1 MKRKIKNF
9 TQTYSINNFK
19 NRLMHKD
26 GKTHVSEIKQ
36 TVNIADL
43 MLSIMIDSKLS
54 STEKSILGLMLED
67 LFWDNEEIIMY
78 DQKFI
83 KNDFV
88 MDITVNDDYVTEC
101 SDNINTLN
109 LSLTLN
115 VSSKT
120 IFNNI
125 NKLKEKN
132 IIDFKRESFSEFGK
146 FYLNLG
152 YLVSKYYR

>member
-67 LFWDNEEIIMY
+67 LFWDNEEIVMY

-101 SDNINTLN
+101 SNNINTLN

-120 IFNNI
+120 IFNNT

-152 YLVSKYYR
+152 YLLSKYYR

>member
-67 LFWDNEEIIMY
+67 LFWDNEEIVMY

-88 MDITVNDDYVTEC
+88 MNITINDDYVTEC
-101 SDNINTLN
+101 SNNINTLN

>member
-9 TQTYSINNFK
+9 TQNYSINNFK

-67 LFWDNEEIIMY
+67 LFLDNEEIVMF

-88 MDITVNDDYVTEC
+88 MDVTVNDDYVMEC
-101 SDNINTLN
+101 SSNINTLN
-109 LSLTLN
+109 LSSILN
-115 VSSKT
+115 VSKKT

>member
-101 SDNINTLN
+101 SNNINTLN

>member
-54 STEKSILGLMLED
+54 STEKSILGLILED
-67 LFWDNEEIIMY
+67 LFWDNEEIVMY

-101 SDNINTLN
+101 SNNINTLN

>member
-88 MDITVNDDYVTEC
+88 MDITVNEDYVTEC
-101 SDNINTLN
+101 SNNINTLN

>member
-101 SDNINTLN
+101 SNNINTLN

-115 VSSKT
+115 VSNKT

>member
-9 TQTYSINNFK
+9 TQNYSINNFK

-67 LFWDNEEIIMY
+67 LFLDNEEIVMF

-88 MDITVNDDYVTEC
+88 MDVTVNDDYVMEC
-101 SDNINTLN
+101 SNNINTLN
-109 LSLTLN
+109 LSSILN
-115 VSSKT
+115 VSNKT

>member
-67 LFWDNEEIIMY
+67 LFWDNEEIVMY

-101 SDNINTLN
+101 SNNINTLN

>member
-43 MLSIMIDSKLS
+43 MLSIMIDSKLN

-67 LFWDNEEIIMY
+67 LFWDNEEIVMY

-101 SDNINTLN
+101 SNNINTLN

>member
-43 MLSIMIDSKLS
+43 MLSIMIDNKLS

-88 MDITVNDDYVTEC
+88 MDITVNEDYVTEC
-101 SDNINTLN
+101 SNNINTLN

>member
-9 TQTYSINNFK
+9 TQNYSINNFK

-67 LFWDNEEIIMY
+67 LFWDNEEIVMF

-88 MDITVNDDYVTEC
+88 MDVTVNDDYVMEC
-101 SDNINTLN
+101 SSNINTLN
-109 LSLTLN
+109 LSSILN
-115 VSSKT
+115 VSNKT

>member
-43 MLSIMIDSKLS
+43 MLSIMIDNKLS

-67 LFWDNEEIIMY
+67 LFWDNEEIVMY

-101 SDNINTLN
+101 SNNINTLN

>member
-1 MKRKIKNF
+1 
-9 TQTYSINNFK
+9 
-19 NRLMHKD
+19 MHKD

-54 STEKSILGLMLED
+54 STEKSILGLILED
-67 LFWDNEEIIMY
+67 LFWDNEEIVMY

-101 SDNINTLN
+101 SNNINTLN